1 MCQFLGSQD
10 FSETLRSWCDQAPGS
25 WDPGI
30 VRSWVCQSAWK
41 WYLFWGQWGWPQC
54 VQNQG
59 RPVQTRRN
67 LSCLLV
73 RQGSCVPA
81 PAGPRH
87 SQLCWNRC
95 CVPLTSGPKILG
107 MLGFLGSGEGRV
119 LWGPWDYPL
128 SSCPRWPRAGVDW
141 KELEPLGGFPLS
153 LLLLAQPLR
162 IVLKQ
167 MLCSTHQ

>member
-87 SQLCWNRC
+87 SQLCWDRC
-95 CVPLTSGPKILG
+95 CIPVTSEPKILG
-107 MLGFLGSGEGRV
+107 VLGHLGCGESSGHCGLVRQV
-119 LWGPWDYPL
+119 HTKVY
-128 SSCPRWPRAGVDW
+128 
-141 KELEPLGGFPLS
+141 
-153 LLLLAQPLR
+153 LLISNALICNRITKKSTMFSILNEILLQ
-162 IVLKQ
+162 
-167 MLCSTHQ
+167 H